1 MRGRADRVRTIG
13 EMLTF
18 AAAGR
23 TVPVEVRHSP
33 RARHAR
39 ILVRSA
45 CRIELVVPP
54 RVHDRDLDGM
64 LESHRAW
71 IERALAREES
81 RPHLG
86 LDGLIWLEGA
96 PVPRPR
102 GDVER
107 WYRERARTAATE
119 TATREA
125 ARLGVDFDRVRIAD
139 QRTRWGSCSR
149 KRTLSFS
156 WRLVVAPRSVLDY
169 VVVHELCHLRH
180 HDHSRRFWA
189 ALGEARPTWRAE
201 AGWLR
206 AHGRE
211 LGAYRWD

>member
-1 MRGRADRVRTIG
+1 
-13 EMLTF
+13 MLIF

-23 TVPVEVRHSP
+23 TVPVEVRRSQ
-33 RARHAR
+33 RVRHAR

-45 CRIELVVPP
+45 SRLELVVP
-54 RVHDRDLDGM
+54 RRARERDLDGL
-64 LESHRAW
+64 LESHRPW

-81 RPHLG
+81 RPQLG
-86 LDGLIWLEGA
+86 LDGGLWLHGWPVLA
-96 PVPRPR
+96 PQ

-107 WYRERARTAATE
+107 WYREQARAAATD

-125 ARLGVDFDRVRIAD
+125 ARLGVRFERIRIAD

-149 KRTLSFS
+149 TRTLSFS
-156 WRLVVAPRSVLDY
+156 WRLVVAPRPVLDY

-180 HDHSRRFWA
+180 PDHSQRFWDS
-189 ALGEARPTWRAE
+189 LQQARPTWRAE

-211 LGAYRWD
+211 LGAYRWEAA

>member
-1 MRGRADRVRTIG
+1 V
-13 EMLTF
+13 LTF

-23 TVPVEVRHSP
+23 TVPVEVRRSP

-45 CRIELVVPP
+45 SRLELVVP
-54 RVHDRDLDGM
+54 RRAREGDLDGL

-71 IERALAREES
+71 IERALAREER
-81 RPHLG
+81 RPQIG
-86 LDGLIWLEGA
+86 LDGGHWLHGSL
-96 PVPRPR
+96 VPAPR

-107 WYRERARTAATE
+107 WYREQARAAATE

-125 ARLGVDFDRVRIAD
+125 ARLGVRFERIRIAD

-149 KRTLSFS
+149 VRTLSFS

-189 ALGEARPTWRAE
+189 ALERARPTWRAE

-211 LGAYRWD
+211 LGAYRWEAA